1 MRKTFLKN
9 NILSQILYLF
19 EKNHQKIT
27 IWLNCQNWH
36 NCLQYDRVLKIFTFI
51 FWILP
56 NLAITNDCDLGNITK
71 LKKMKKTLSPTLHN
85 TLLNL
90 QAIELEVLEAK
101 GCKVGFL
108 KIPTLLL
115 ISIII
120 SLFASALVIYYWA
133 HGRLMLWRTA
143 TDGLTLLLLKC
154 TCSMRVMI
162 SSTVH

>member
-1 MRKTFLKN
+1 
-9 NILSQILYLF
+9 
-19 EKNHQKIT
+19 
-27 IWLNCQNWH
+27 
-36 NCLQYDRVLKIFTFI
+36 
-51 FWILP
+51 
-56 NLAITNDCDLGNITK
+56 
-71 LKKMKKTLSPTLHN
+71 
-85 TLLNL
+85 
-90 QAIELEVLEAK
+90 
-101 GCKVGFL
+101 VGFL